1 MRGAG
6 PENTLRAVGKRKGEN
21 NVSTFTAVA
30 EDLVTGDRRASAGR
44 SSRGRDIAIIASIGV
59 AEAAWFAL
67 LGYAIWALVF

>member
-1 MRGAG
+1 M
-6 PENTLRAVGKRKGEN
+6 
-21 NVSTFTAVA
+21 STFTAVA